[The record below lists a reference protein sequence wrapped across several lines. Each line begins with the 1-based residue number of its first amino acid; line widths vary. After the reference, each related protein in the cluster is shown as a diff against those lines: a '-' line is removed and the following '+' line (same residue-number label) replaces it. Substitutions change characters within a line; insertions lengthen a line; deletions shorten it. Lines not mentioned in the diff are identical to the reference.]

1 MRAGL
6 LSPIKILVYL
16 PPLTVM
22 LPSWKPVKEVH
33 REIRRSYEEHLG
45 AVKALLESSDT
56 GGGLGRI
63 GIGGIPQPSKATM
76 GCSTI
81 RSRVSLPRS
90 LRTWTF
96 QPLVHLSSGVANEE
110 HSVYCGN
117 CGSIVKTGDVFCGVC
132 GTRIPPEAQEV
143 VLTQEIPM
151 QISPPP
157 SIPSRRRNRK
167 LTSGVMVGA
176 SLDLLLTG

>member
-1 MRAGL
+1 
-6 LSPIKILVYL
+6 
-16 PPLTVM
+16 
-22 LPSWKPVKEVH
+22 
-33 REIRRSYEEHLG
+33 
-45 AVKALLESSDT
+45 
-56 GGGLGRI
+56 
-63 GIGGIPQPSKATM
+63 
-76 GCSTI
+76 
-81 RSRVSLPRS
+81 
-90 LRTWTF
+90 
-96 QPLVHLSSGVANEE
+96 VANEE

-117 CGSIVKTGDVFCGVC
+117 CGSIIQTGDVFCGVC
-132 GTRIPPEAQEV
+132 RTRIPPEAQEV

>member
-1 MRAGL
+1 M

-22 LPSWKPVKEVH
+22 LPSRKPVKEVH

-76 GCSTI
+76 GCTTTPFPGEYAKVTAYLNPSE
-81 RSRVSLPRS
+81 
-90 LRTWTF
+90 
-96 QPLVHLSSGVANEE
+96 A
-110 HSVYCGN
+110 
-117 CGSIVKTGDVFCGVC
+117 GS
-132 GTRIPPEAQEV
+132 PE
-143 VLTQEIPM
+143 
-151 QISPPP
+151 
-157 SIPSRRRNRK
+157 
-167 LTSGVMVGA
+167 
-176 SLDLLLTG
+176 

>member
-63 GIGGIPQPSKATM
+63 GIGGIPPTLEGHDGM
-76 GCSTI
+76 
-81 RSRVSLPRS
+81 LDDP
-90 LRTWTF
+90 F
-96 QPLVHLSSGVANEE
+96 QGELAKVTA
-110 HSVYCGN
+110 Y
-117 CGSIVKTGDVFCGVC
+117 
-132 GTRIPPEAQEV
+132 
-143 VLTQEIPM
+143 
-151 QISPPP
+151 
-157 SIPSRRRNRK
+157 
-167 LTSGVMVGA
+167 
-176 SLDLLLTG
+176 LDLSAPGSPE